1 MKTAI
6 KVTIGIIAIAL
17 GGMSVAQAE
26 QGRHK
31 RGYDNPRHQ
40 QVSRDRDHQ
49 RKYTRKR
56 HDYRH
61 DRRARHSY
69 DRHRGHRAPVRRHV
83 SRDYRHHGHSHVRH
97 YVRHEHHYRVPRH
110 GVNTVIVE
118 RRHHSHLPVVVGGIV
133 GSAIANDVSHGD
145 PGAIIG
151 GAVIGAVVGRALSY

>member
-26 QGRHK
+26 QGRHQ

-61 DRRARHSY
+61 YRRARHSY
-69 DRHRGHRAPVRRHV
+69 EHRRGHHVPVRGHIC
-83 SRDYRHHGHSHVRH
+83 RDYRHGHGHAGHPIRH
-97 YVRHEHHYRVPRH
+97 DRHYRVPHHR
-110 GVNTVIVE
+110 VNTVIVE